1 MRVSSQRRHSLDAE
15 AKPAEYEQAPY
26 RQLIIVIDHD
36 EDTRL
41 MLCDRLRGLGFEAE
55 GEDNGMSGLAR
66 IVSNMEQT
74 PPRGLLVEF
83 DVPALDGM
91 AIIRELTD
99 LYPRLP
105 IIAMSHSAHIDR
117 LRAAIRLG
125 AKEYLVKPF
134 DPELFKRKCVQVF
147 QRGNGTG

>member
-1 MRVSSQRRHSLDAE
+1 MRVSSQRRYSLDAE
-15 AKPAEYEQAPY
+15 PQPAESEQTPY
-26 RQLIIVIDHD
+26 RQLIIVIDQD
-36 EDTRL
+36 EDIRL

-66 IVSNMEQT
+66 IVSKMEQT
-74 PPRGLLVEF
+74 PPTGLLVE
-83 DVPALDGM
+83 LDMPVLGGM
-91 AIIRELTD
+91 AIIQELTD

-117 LRAAIRLG
+117 LRAAIQLG

-134 DPELFKRKCVQVF
+134 DPELFRRKCIQVF

>member
-1 MRVSSQRRHSLDAE
+1 MRVSSQRRYSLDAE
-15 AKPAEYEQAPY
+15 PQPAESEQTPY
-26 RQLIIVIDHD
+26 RQLIIVIDQD
-36 EDTRL
+36 EDIRL

-55 GEDNGMSGLAR
+55 GK
-66 IVSNMEQT
+66 MEQT
-74 PPRGLLVEF
+74 PPTGLLVE
-83 DVPALDGM
+83 LDMPVLGGM
-91 AIIRELTD
+91 AIIQELTD

-117 LRAAIRLG
+117 LRAAIQLG

-134 DPELFKRKCVQVF
+134 DPELFRRKCIQVF